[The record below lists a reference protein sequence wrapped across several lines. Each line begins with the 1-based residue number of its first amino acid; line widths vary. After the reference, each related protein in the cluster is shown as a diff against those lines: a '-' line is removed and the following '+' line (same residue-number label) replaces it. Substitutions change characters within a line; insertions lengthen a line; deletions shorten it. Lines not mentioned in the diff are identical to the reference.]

1 MNNNQ
6 VPNESAS
13 IHGLIDRVVYESE
26 NDGYCVLK
34 IINDQKSSITL
45 VGHCAHPQ
53 IGQSIKAQG
62 TWIEN
67 AQYGKQFKADQL
79 ILTLPKT
86 KQAISDYLSSGVIRG
101 IGKQTAQLLVKHF
114 GTDTLDILSNS
125 PEDLQS
131 VPGIGKKTAQ
141 R

>member
-6 VPNESAS
+6 IPNEAAS

-67 AQYGKQFKADQL
+67 AQYGNKSKPNNST
-79 ILTLPKT
+79 LTLQKT
-86 KQAISDYLSSGVIRG
+86 NKPI
-101 IGKQTAQLLVKHF
+101 
-114 GTDTLDILSNS
+114 
-125 PEDLQS
+125 
-131 VPGIGKKTAQ
+131 
-141 R
+141 